1 MLTHYLRRI
10 AVAALAVLTFSIPVA
25 AHHGTENV
33 ATPQAPG
40 AGAPTVLLQGY
51 VDQIVV
57 ENVVTGGSRRYPIL
71 AADDGRR
78 LALAGPGVDN
88 LVTGTAIKVSGKENG
103 RALFPDSVQIIATSD
118 SRRTMAKAASASSFS
133 GVLRLGHADNF
144 DGSPSEFFFALDSG
158 DGRHKRV
165 EHATMLGELR
175 KRHARQHRRPVRG
188 HRRVGPGAH
197 RDRGTGGSVANQ
209 RPHRPRRA
217 GYHELPGD
225 SGQVSAAPMLPA
237 YGADPFTAAALNT
250 AVFGASGSVKEYYNE
265 VSYGQQL
272 LSGVVADNG
281 SGGFLQA
288 GVAAPS
294 CSDYTAIG
302 TAAEN
307 AAKAR
312 GYNVA
317 GYSAILYV
325 FNNVS
330 GCGWSGLA
338 YVGYARAWS
347 NNTTNLL
354 VIAHELGH
362 NFGLAHAASLDCGA
376 NVIDATT
383 CTSSEYG
390 DPYDVMGNNRAM
402 HFSSAQKSVLN
413 WLPAGTVSTHT
424 TGTATYT
431 LSPLETAGG
440 SHYAVKV
447 PVAANRTYWIEY
459 RQPIGFDAGL
469 SSFPNNGAQIRVA
482 SPFESLCSG
491 CYRRH

>member
-1 MLTHYLRRI
+1 M
-10 AVAALAVLTFSIPVA
+10 
-25 AHHGTENV
+25 
-33 ATPQAPG
+33 
-40 AGAPTVLLQGY
+40 
-51 VDQIVV
+51 
-57 ENVVTGGSRRYPIL
+57 
-71 AADDGRR
+71 
-78 LALAGPGVDN
+78 
-88 LVTGTAIKVSGKENG
+88 VSGKENG

-118 SRRTMAKAASASSFS
+118 SRRTIAKAASASSFS

-165 EHATMLGELR
+165 VHATMLGELR
-175 KRHARQHRRPVRG
+175 NG
-188 HRRVGPGAH
+188 MRVNIDGRLAATGELVPERIAIVALADPSPADGPI
-197 RDRGTGGSVANQ
+197 V
-209 RPHRPRRA
+209 
-217 GYHELPGD
+217 L
-225 SGQVSAAPMLPA
+225 AAPVTTNYLVIPVKFPNA
-237 YGADPFTAAALNT
+237 DGSYGADPFTAATLNT

-288 GVAAPS
+288 GVAAPP

-390 DPYDVMGNNRAM
+390 DPFDVMGNNRAM
-402 HFSSAQKSVLN
+402 HFNSAQKSVLN

-424 TGTATYT
+424 AGTATYT

-440 SHYAVKV
+440 IALRGEGTRRRKSHLLDRIPAADRIRRGTLVV
-447 PVAANRTYWIEY
+447 PEQRCADSR
-459 RQPIGFDAGL
+459 
-469 SSFPNNGAQIRVA
+469 RVA
-482 SPFESLCSG
+482 VRIPLL
-491 CYRRH
+491 RLL